1 MHAVAVDGHLDADR
15 DQPLAGDRVHVDV
28 VLGLPHAVGQPGDA
42 LAGQRLHVVLHL
54 GEGGLDHVDA
64 VLVAEPA
71 DLPLRDVAGLGLGLE
86 VADDVGR
93 GAGVVG
99 DQLRHVGEVLA
110 LAVDPDRRD
119 AEPLGHVV
127 ERAHV
132 EGARHRAADIGPVA
146 VGLGEAQ
153 VDALV
158 ENGADDARVV
168 EVGAALVDVV
178 HDEGIAGVDVVA
190 ELVDDGLGGVVQ
202 RAHVGGDVAR
212 ALHDGVAFG
221 VADCRGKIP
230 RPDHEGVAGAEDL
243 LRHLVDDVDV
253 GVLEHLEG
261 HGVERVAFSVLAH
274 CLFLALCVSLR
285 PAGCA

>member
-1 MHAVAVDGHLDADR
+1 MRMGISPSPATGIDVDI
-15 DQPLAGDRVHVDV
+15 
-28 VLGLPHAVGQPGDA
+28 VLGLPLAVRQRRDA
-42 LAGQRLHVVLHL
+42 LAGQRLHIVLHL

-71 DLPLRDVAGLGLGLE
+71 DLALGDVAGLGLGLE

-93 GAGVVG
+93 RAGVVG
-99 DQLRHVGEVLA
+99 DQLGHVGEVHA
-110 LAVDPDRRD
+110 LAVDPHRRD
-119 AEPLGHVV
+119 AEPLRHMV

-146 VGLGEAQ
+146 VGLGKAEM
-153 VDALV
+153 DALV
-158 ENGADDARVV
+158 EDRPDDARVV

-178 HDEGIAGVDVVA
+178 HDEGVAGVDVVA

-202 RAHVGGDVAR
+202 RAHMGGDVAR
-212 ALHDGVAFG
+212 ALHDGVALG
-221 VADCRGKIP
+221 VADRRGKIP
-230 RPDHEGVAGAEDL
+230 RPDDEGVAGAEDL

-261 HGVERVAFSVLAH
+261 HGVERVAFLVLAH
-274 CLFLALCVSLR
+274 LLFLALCVSSR
-285 PAGCA
+285 PAGYA